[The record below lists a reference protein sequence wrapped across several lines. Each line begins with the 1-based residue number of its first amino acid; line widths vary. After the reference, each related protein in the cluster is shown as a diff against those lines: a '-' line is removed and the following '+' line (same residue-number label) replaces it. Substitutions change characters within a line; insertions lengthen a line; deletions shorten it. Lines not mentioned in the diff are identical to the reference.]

1 MVFVPIG
8 KFFFL
13 TNVVNVCIWMSSK
26 FYIYC
31 YNNRCTELWYGTARE
46 QVYIKLRALAE
57 FLRVLASDLRALARA
72 SQSLCSRGTCVHTPI
87 ARVRN
92 TCERLSMHVRN
103 TNLSACE
110 QCKHVP
116 RYVRIFSC
124 TTSSSSF

>member
-1 MVFVPIG
+1 MTKFG
-8 KFFFL
+8 KIDHLRASTEIHFL
-13 TNVVNVCIWMSSK
+13 PVNE
-26 FYIYC
+26 
-31 YNNRCTELWYGTARE
+31 RYGTARE

-72 SQSLCSRGTCVHTPI
+72 SQSLCSRVTCVHTPI

-92 TCERLSMHVRN
+92 TCERLSMHVCN
-103 TNLSACE
+103 TNLSARE